1 MPITPSGVHRKTV
14 NRENKYWL
22 TAISAVVVVVGIAV
36 YVNQRNQEQRTFEDQ
51 SQALQ
56 NLANRQDQAN
66 RDEMGR
72 QLSESELRNELDSA
86 ARREA
91 ALQAQLTAIDTANQN
106 RTADAQQLAKRQQA
120 ERELEDLRA
129 QRAQLQKQ
137 VNCAR
142 IQLSMNQLTAQGDT
156 DQALSVQKQWA
167 VPCPNLQVGG

>member
-1 MPITPSGVHRKTV
+1 M
-14 NRENKYWL
+14 NRENKNWL
-22 TAISAVVVVVGIAV
+22 AAISVIVVVVGIAV
-36 YVNQRNQEQRTFEDQ
+36 YVNQRNQEQRTAEAQ

-56 NLANRQDQAN
+56 DLANRQDQAN

-72 QLSESELRNELDSA
+72 QLSESALRNELDSA

-91 ALQAQLTAIDTANQN
+91 VLQAQLTAIDAANQN
-106 RTADAQQLAKRQQA
+106 RAADAQQLAKRQQA
-120 ERELEDLRA
+120 ERELQDLRA

-142 IQLSMNQLTAQGDT
+142 IQLSVNQLTAKGDT
-156 DQALSVQKQWA
+156 DQALRVQKQWT